1 MDKCHT
7 QSSEKVAQ
15 ERVIVVLPIKLVLIT
30 FNDFFFFLILSHQLE
45 WLRGRLNRVSW
56 ASFVREF
63 LGNSPAVLAKTLGR
77 LNRRVTNARLTS
89 ILLPLFIP
97 ENSLSLPAT
106 KIDL

>member
-1 MDKCHT
+1 M
-7 QSSEKVAQ
+7 QKVAAYLR
-15 ERVIVVLPIKLVLIT
+15 EYLCFEDT
-30 FNDFFFFLILSHQLE
+30 
-45 WLRGRLNRVSW
+45 LRGRLNRDSW

-63 LGNSPAVLAKTLGR
+63 LGNSPAVLTKTLGR